1 MVDQV
6 PSPKVIFIGDTDVG
20 KTSLIHRAKYDQFN
34 DSSNPSV
41 AVGVTEMDAR
51 HNGAPISYLLVDT
64 AGQERYRSIVPLY
77 FRDVCGAVLVFSLL
91 ERSSF
96 TNLPMWIDDLAKHA
110 TGEVPIIVVGN
121 KSDKPR
127 QKWEVTEQDALG
139 WAKQRGITLIFTSA
153 LSGAQVTLLL
163 DHIVRTFVVPRLG
176 AFPSDEAPGSGT
188 SVCCT

>member
-41 AVGVTEMDAR
+41 GVGVTEMDVN
-51 HNGAPISYLLVDT
+51 HNGVQISYMLVDT
-64 AGQERYRSIVPLY
+64 AGQERYRCLVPLY

-91 ERSSF
+91 EKSSF
-96 TNLPMWIDDLAKHA
+96 TNLPLWIDDLTKHA
-110 TGEVPIIVVGN
+110 NAEVPLIVVGN

-127 QKWEVTEQDALG
+127 QKWEVTGQDALG
-139 WAKQRGITLIFTSA
+139 WARERGITLIFTSA
-153 LSGAQVTLLL
+153 LSGAQVPLLL
-163 DHIVRTFVVPRLG
+163 NHIVRAFVVPSLG
-176 AFPSDEAPGSGT
+176 AFPSDEAPRPDRA
-188 SVCCT
+188 VCC